1 MNNEIE
7 QIRQVISSYI
17 DFNQEEWE
25 EYASMFRVRK
35 VAKKEVLLN
44 EGTVCR
50 DVFFVCSGLLRIYFI
65 DHQGEEKTFHF
76 SLENTF
82 ATDYESLLKVVPA
95 HYSIQAMEDTTVVLM
110 SLEMLQSGY
119 QILQN
124 GEKLGRLLA
133 ETYFFLLS
141 DKIRAIYTQSPLE
154 RYNNMN
160 TAYPGIV
167 QRIPQHYLASYLN
180 ISSVHLSR
188 LKHSEKENQ

>member
-1 MNNEIE
+1 MSREIE
-7 QIRQVISSYI
+7 QIRRVISGYI
-17 DFNQEEWE
+17 DFNEEEWE
-25 EYASMFRVRK
+25 QYASMFRVRK
-35 VAKKEVLLN
+35 VAKKAVLLN
-44 EGTVCR
+44 EGAVCR

-65 DHQGEEKTFHF
+65 DHHGEEKTFHF

-154 RYNNMN
+154 RYNSMN